1 MVLYLVLIVS
11 GFVAVWFLQF
21 LIDWLIISR
30 IMDDPIKGKLLAT
43 IFAYFLASLLYLF
56 ARNSFSGFAIYLIGA
71 LIVGYL
77 QYRAALKIHARVA
90 EENVAET
97 FE

>member
-1 MVLYLVLIVS
+1 MVLYAVLIVS
-11 GFVAVWFLQF
+11 GFVGVWFLQF

-30 IMDDPIKGKLLAT
+30 IMDEPVKGKLLAT

-71 LIVGYL
+71 IVVGYL
-77 QYRAALKIHARVA
+77 QYRAALKIEARVA
-90 EENVAET
+90 DEDVAET
-97 FE
+97 FK